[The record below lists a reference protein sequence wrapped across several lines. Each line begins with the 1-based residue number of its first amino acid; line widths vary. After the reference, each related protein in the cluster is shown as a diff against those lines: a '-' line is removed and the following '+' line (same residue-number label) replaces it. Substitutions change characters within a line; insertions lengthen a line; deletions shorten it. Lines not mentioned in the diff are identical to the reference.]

1 MFHKGFLE
9 SEFDWTGYL
18 LPVTLPKCLEYFEII
33 WTRIPPKKYWSKD
46 QRMVTTSFPAM
57 SHIMPP
63 YQRYC
68 CLNHQT
74 PSQVPVARNSASSTS
89 RSSSPWVKLLT
100 SRCALVLVER
110 EQQVNIGDFSASN
123 MGIQPS
129 KMMIS
134 PSKMGIEHLGLNW
147 RLGLS
152 RKGGNQTPKYGQLGK
167 FYGERSNLGVG
178 SGELNSSRQLV

>member
-18 LPVTLPKCLEYFEII
+18 LSVTLPKCLEYFEII
-33 WTRIPPKKYWSKD
+33 WTRIPQKKYWSKD

-74 PSQVPVARNSASSTS
+74 PSQVPIARNSASSTS

-100 SRCALVLVER
+100 SRCALVIFQHQTWGFSHQKRWFHHQKWGFNIWGWTEDWVCSER
-110 EQQVNIGDFSASN
+110 VAI
-123 MGIQPS
+123 I
-129 KMMIS
+129 
-134 PSKMGIEHLGLNW
+134 
-147 RLGLS
+147 
-152 RKGGNQTPKYGQLGK
+152 PKNGKLGK
-167 FYGERSNLGVG
+167 LYGKLSNLGVWPE
-178 SGELNSSRQLV
+178 ELNSSKQLV